1 MIYAYVHLKITDK
14 EPLVQYRDVA
24 DAALAKH
31 GGALVSANPEITA
44 LEGDLVLPNM
54 AAILS
59 FPTKEAAL
67 AWINDPEL
75 QDVHALRR
83 ASGQSTVH
91 LLG

>member
-14 EPLVQYRDVA
+14 EPLAQYRDVA
-24 DAALAKH
+24 GAALAKH
-31 GGALVSANPEITA
+31 GGALVSASPEVTA
-44 LEGDLVLPNM
+44 LEGDLELPNM

-67 AWINDPEL
+67 SWINDPEL

-83 ASGQSTVH
+83 ASGQSSVH
-91 LLG
+91 LVG